1 MPGLDGLRALAVI
14 AVLIYHARPG
24 WLPGGFLG
32 VDLFFVISGF
42 IITRALLN
50 EFDAKGRINVFA
62 FWMRRARRLLPA
74 VALVL
79 AGTMTYALLFDP
91 DQVARLRGDVL
102 AAALY
107 VTNWHLIA
115 ADQSY
120 FDSFQQPSMLRHL
133 WSLAVEEQFYVVWPM
148 LFAAGMPIL
157 KKKGML
163 ALILAG
169 ILASTA
175 GMAML
180 YDPAG
185 DTSRVYY
192 GTDTRAAALLAGAAL
207 AFVIGGRRMAGTKT
221 WMPRALALAGLAAL
235 SLLLG
240 ATVWLDEQQ
249 ALLYRG
255 GFLAVSLAS
264 TAVILAATQPN
275 LFSRVLSVSPLRW
288 IGVRSYGIYLWHWP
302 VYLLV
307 WPNQATLGELAGQ
320 VTAVILIAALSYT
333 LVERPV
339 REGALGRLWERARDW
354 PDLSLRYRG
363 GLVFGGA
370 STAALVIGLVAASLA
385 VKAPE
390 LPAYFETESIRL
402 QNVVMADDASSIVP
416 KSTMMTRVQSTL
428 STLTNAPQE
437 CPFGYE
443 APDNGVSVSGAPYG
457 AECPAPVTIL
467 QAPLDSKIAA
477 SRMKPSAP
485 AVPVVSEPALAVTPP
500 TPEPEPEPPRAREPE
515 PTPVPSQPVPPPPR
529 LTSAPN
535 VSAIGDSVMLGAA
548 YLLAASI
555 PGIDIDT
562 AVGRQ
567 AETTVAIVKERVSSG
582 TLGQVVLIHAGNN
595 GPIKASHIDEIM
607 ALAGPGRKV
616 IFLNTNVPR
625 AWQDSN
631 NAALAS
637 TLAKYANATLLDWR
651 AATEANPGLVYS
663 DGIHLMPSGASQY
676 ATMVVGALGQ

>member
-1 MPGLDGLRALAVI
+1 MLV
-14 AVLIYHARPG
+14 YHARPG

-50 EFDAKGRINVFA
+50 EADANGRINVLG

-79 AGTMTYALLFDP
+79 AGTMTYALLFDA
-91 DQVARLRGDVL
+91 DQVARLRGEVL
-102 AAALY
+102 AATFY
-107 VTNWHLIA
+107 VTNWHLVA

-148 LFAAGMPIL
+148 LLAAGLPIL
-157 KKKGML
+157 KRKGML
-163 ALILAG
+163 VLILAG

-207 AFVIGGRRMAGTKT
+207 AFVVAGWRMAGTKA
-221 WMPRALALAGLAAL
+221 WMPRAFALSGLAGMC
-235 SLLLG
+235 LLLG
-240 ATVWLDEQQ
+240 AAVWLDEQQ
-249 ALLYRG
+249 AMLYRG
-255 GFLAVSLAS
+255 GFLGVSLAS
-264 TAVILAATQPN
+264 AVVILAATNAN
-275 LFSRVLSVSPLRW
+275 LFSRALSLSPLRW

-307 WPNQATLGELAGQ
+307 WPNEATLGELAAQ
-320 VTAVILIAALSYT
+320 VTAIVAIAALSYA

-339 REGALGRLWERARDW
+339 REGSLGRLWQRARDW
-354 PDLSLRYRG
+354 PSLSLRYRG
-363 GLVFGGA
+363 SLVFGGA
-370 STAALVIGLVAASLA
+370 STAAIVIGLVAASLA
-385 VKAPE
+385 AKAPE
-390 LPAYFETESIRL
+390 LPAYFETESVRL
-402 QNVVMADDASSIVP
+402 QNIVIADDASSVVP
-416 KSTMMTRVQSTL
+416 RSTMMTRVQSTL
-428 STLTNAPQE
+428 STLTNMPRQ

-443 APDNGVSVSGAPYG
+443 APGDGVSVSSAPYG
-457 AECPAPVTIL
+457 PECPAPVSIL
-467 QAPLDSKIAA
+467 QAPLDSAIATA
-477 SRMKPSAP
+477 RMKPDEP
-485 AVPVVSEPALAVTPP
+485 AIPPVSEPALAVTPP
-500 TPEPEPEPPRAREPE
+500 SPVPEPPKLVEPA
-515 PTPVPSQPVPPPPR
+515 PTPVPAPPVVAPPR
-529 LTSAPN
+529 LTSAPA

-548 YLLAASI
+548 HLLAASI
-555 PGIDIDT
+555 PGIDIDA

-567 AETTVAIVKERVSSG
+567 AESTVAIVRERVTSG

-607 ALAGPGRKV
+607 QLAGPARKV
-616 IFLNTNVPR
+616 IFLTTNVPR

-631 NAALAS
+631 NAALAG

-651 AATEANPGLVYS
+651 GATDANPGLVYT
-663 DGIHLMPSGASQY
+663 DGIDHTPSGASQY
-676 ATMVVGALGQ
+676 ATMVIGALQ

>member
-1 MPGLDGLRALAVI
+1 M
-14 AVLIYHARPG
+14 LIYHARPG

-50 EFDAKGRINVFA
+50 EVDASGRINVLA

-91 DQVARLRGDVL
+91 EQVARLRGEVL
-102 AAALY
+102 AAAFY
-107 VTNWHLIA
+107 VTNWHLVA

-148 LFAAGMPIL
+148 LLAFGLPIL
-157 KKKGML
+157 KKRGML

-169 ILASTA
+169 ILASTV

-207 AFVIGGRRMAGTKT
+207 AFIVAGWRMAPNL
-221 WMPRALALAGLAAL
+221 WMTRALALAGLAAL
-235 SLLLG
+235 SLLIG

-255 GFLAVSLAS
+255 GFLGVSLVSAV
-264 TAVILAATQPN
+264 VILAAANSN
-275 LFSRVLSVSPLRW
+275 LFSKALSVSPLRW

-302 VYLLV
+302 IYLLV
-307 WPNQATLGELAGQ
+307 WPNQATLGELAAQ
-320 VTAVILIAALSYT
+320 ITAVVMIAALSYA

-339 REGALGRLWERARDW
+339 REGVLGRLWLRARDW
-354 PDLSLRYRG
+354 PNLSLRYRG

-370 STAALVIGLVAASLA
+370 SSAAIVIGLVAASLA
-385 VKAPE
+385 ARAPE

-402 QNVVMADDASSIVP
+402 HNVVIADDASSVVP

-428 STLTNAPQE
+428 SSLTNTPQE

-443 APDNGVSVSGAPYG
+443 APDDDLVSVSSAPYG
-457 AECPAPVTIL
+457 PECPAPVSIL
-467 QAPLDSKIAA
+467 HAPIDSKIAA
-477 SRMKPSAP
+477 SRIKPSAST
-485 AVPVVSEPALAVTPP
+485 VQPVTEPALAVTPP
-500 TPEPEPEPPRAREPE
+500 TPEPEPPKVEEPAPKPAA
-515 PTPVPSQPVPPPPR
+515 SQPVAAPPR
-529 LTSAPN
+529 LTSAPG

-548 YLLAASI
+548 YLLAASV

-567 AETTVAIVKERVSSG
+567 ADATVAIVRERVSSG

-607 ALAGPGRKV
+607 QLAGPGRKV
-616 IFLNTNVPR
+616 VFLNINVPR

-651 AATEANPGLVYS
+651 SATDANPGLVYN
-663 DGIHLMPSGASQY
+663 DGIHLTPSGASQY
-676 ATMVVGALGQ
+676 ATLVVGALAQ